1 VSQRTEGR
9 FTGLAVLLAI
19 LLHDAI
25 KVSPMVWMSPPLT
38 DAGLYTVLSR
48 WGDPSQDTSSGT
60 HCSGCGEGMSKQIT
74 EVVVIGAGVAGLAC
88 AQELCKAGLRV
99 TVLEARSRVGGRVWT
114 VHPSLANAP
123 VELGA
128 EFIHGLPREVWQIVE
143 RAGLQTHELTGNR
156 WRLEQARLA
165 PVSGSWDVID
175 RIFQRIDKSAPDQ
188 SFQEFLENACGNLP
202 QQLRIEAAAYVESF
216 HACNT
221 SRISAHALARW
232 HRSDREIQGHRGF
245 RFPKG
250 CEGLV
255 RALVAA
261 SKPDLLTVRLNTVVT
276 EIAWN
281 PGTVEVT
288 AQSPEQQHAS
298 IRAEAAIITLPLGV
312 LQAPPG
318 TSGTVCFRP
327 ELTEKA
333 GALKQLEMGAAIR
346 LVLCFRYCFWT
357 DPKLVRTPMPDM
369 SFLSCPEELF
379 PTWWVSAGTAMLT
392 GWSGGVR
399 AEQLS
404 GRGSAAIKE
413 RGLEVLHHVFGVPME
428 TLRHWLQ
435 ESFVHD
441 WQSDPY
447 CRGAYSYALVD
458 GNEAAR
464 RLAAP
469 VGNTLFF
476 AGEATDCSGHNGTLH
491 GAIASGQRAATELL
505 ACAGSGR
512 RMKREAI

>member
-1 VSQRTEGR
+1 
-9 FTGLAVLLAI
+9 
-19 LLHDAI
+19 
-25 KVSPMVWMSPPLT
+25 
-38 DAGLYTVLSR
+38 
-48 WGDPSQDTSSGT
+48 
-60 HCSGCGEGMSKQIT
+60 MSKRIT

-88 AQELCKAGLRV
+88 AHALCEAGLRV
-99 TVLEARSRVGGRVWT
+99 TILEARSRVGGRIWT
-114 VHPSLANAP
+114 VYPSLTNAP

-165 PVSGSWDVID
+165 PMSGSWDLID
-175 RIFQRIDKSAPDQ
+175 SIFRRIDESAPDQ
-188 SFQEFLENACGNLP
+188 SFQDFLEHACGDLP
-202 QQLRIEAAAYVESF
+202 QHTRIEAAAYVESF
-216 HACNT
+216 HACNA

-232 HRSDREIQGHRGF
+232 HRSDREIQGHQGF

-250 CEGLV
+250 YEGLV

-276 EIAWN
+276 EITWN

-288 AQSPEQQHAS
+288 AKSPEQQHAS
-298 IRAEAAIITLPLGV
+298 IRAEAAVITLPLGV
-312 LQAPPG
+312 LQAPLG
-318 TSGTVCFRP
+318 TSGAVCFRP
-327 ELTEKA
+327 ELTERA
-333 GALKQLEMGAAIR
+333 AALKQLEMGAAIR
-346 LVLCFRYCFWT
+346 LVLCFRHCFWT
-357 DPKLVRTPMPDM
+357 DPKLVRSPMPDM
-369 SFLSCPEELF
+369 SFLSSSEELF
-379 PTWWVSAGTAMLT
+379 PTWWSSVFAGTAMLT

-404 GRGSAAIKE
+404 GLGTAALME
-413 RGLEVLHHVFGVPME
+413 RGLEALQHVFGIPLE
-428 TLRHWLQ
+428 TLRDLVQ

-447 CRGAYSYALVD
+447 CRGAYSYALA
-458 GNEAAR
+458 GGREAAR

-476 AGEATDCSGHNGTLH
+476 AGEATDCSGHNGTVH

-505 ACAGSGR
+505 SCGGLGP
-512 RMKREAI
+512 

>member
-1 VSQRTEGR
+1 
-9 FTGLAVLLAI
+9 
-19 LLHDAI
+19 
-25 KVSPMVWMSPPLT
+25 
-38 DAGLYTVLSR
+38 
-48 WGDPSQDTSSGT
+48 
-60 HCSGCGEGMSKQIT
+60 MSKWIT

-88 AQELCKAGLRV
+88 AQALCEAGLRV
-99 TVLEARSRVGGRVWT
+99 TILEARSRVGGRIWT
-114 VHPSLANAP
+114 VYPSLTNAP

-165 PVSGSWDVID
+165 PMSGSWDLID
-175 RIFQRIDKSAPDQ
+175 SIFRRIDESAPDQ
-188 SFQEFLENACGNLP
+188 SFQDFLEHACGDLP
-202 QQLRIEAAAYVESF
+202 QHTRIEAAAYVESF
-216 HACNT
+216 HACNA

-232 HRSDREIQGHRGF
+232 HRSDREIQGHQGF

-250 CEGLV
+250 YEGLV

-276 EIAWN
+276 EITWN

-288 AQSPEQQHAS
+288 AKSPEQQHAS
-298 IRAEAAIITLPLGV
+298 IRAEAAVITLPLGV
-312 LQAPPG
+312 LQAPLG
-318 TSGTVCFRP
+318 TSGAVCFRP
-327 ELTEKA
+327 ELTERA
-333 GALKQLEMGAAIR
+333 AALKQLEMGAAIR
-346 LVLCFRYCFWT
+346 LVLCFRHCFWT
-357 DPKLVRTPMPDM
+357 DPKLVRSPMPDM
-369 SFLSCPEELF
+369 SFLSSSEELF
-379 PTWWVSAGTAMLT
+379 PTWWSSVFAGTAMLT

-404 GRGSAAIKE
+404 GLGTAALME
-413 RGLEVLHHVFGVPME
+413 RGLEALQHVFGIPLE
-428 TLRHWLQ
+428 TLRDLVQ

-447 CRGAYSYALVD
+447 CRGAYSYALA
-458 GNEAAR
+458 GGREAAR

-476 AGEATDCSGHNGTLH
+476 AGEATDCSGHNGTVH

-505 ACAGSGR
+505 SCGGLGP
-512 RMKREAI
+512 

>member
-1 VSQRTEGR
+1 
-9 FTGLAVLLAI
+9 
-19 LLHDAI
+19 
-25 KVSPMVWMSPPLT
+25 
-38 DAGLYTVLSR
+38 
-48 WGDPSQDTSSGT
+48 
-60 HCSGCGEGMSKQIT
+60 MSKRIT

-88 AQELCKAGLRV
+88 AQALCQAGLRV
-99 TVLEARSRVGGRVWT
+99 RILEARNRIGGRVWT
-114 VHPSLANAP
+114 LHPSLINAP

-143 RAGLQTHELTGNR
+143 RAKLQTHELTGHR

-165 PVSGSWDVID
+165 PASGSWDLID
-175 RIFQRIDKSAPDQ
+175 SIFSRIDESRPDQ
-188 SFQEFLENACGNLP
+188 SFREFLEHACSDLP
-202 QQLRIEAAAYVESF
+202 RQTRIEAAAYVESF
-216 HACNT
+216 HACDA

-232 HRSDREIQGHRGF
+232 HRSDQELQGQRGF

-276 EIAWN
+276 EIAWK

-288 AQSPEQQHAS
+288 AQSPEPSPEQPQHDS
-298 IRAEAAIITLPLGV
+298 IRADAAVITLPLGV

-318 TSGTVCFRP
+318 TDGAVGFRP

-333 GALKQLEMGAAIR
+333 DALKQLEMGSAIR
-346 LVLCFRYCFWT
+346 LVLCFRHCFWT
-357 DPKLVRTPMPDM
+357 DPKLVPTPMPDM
-369 SFLSCPEELF
+369 SFLSAPEEVF
-379 PTWWVSAGTAMLT
+379 PTWWSSVSAKTAMLT
-392 GWSGGVR
+392 GWSGGAR

-404 GRGSAAIKE
+404 GRGNATIVE
-413 RGLEVLHHVFGVPME
+413 RGLEVLRHVFGVPLE
-428 TLRHWLQ
+428 ILRNLLQ

-447 CRGAYSYALVD
+447 CRGAYSYPLA
-458 GNEAAR
+458 GNKEAAR

-476 AGEATDCSGHNGTLH
+476 AGEATDWSGHNGTVH
-491 GAIASGQRAATELL
+491 GAIASGQRAASEILIG
-505 ACAGSGR
+505 AR
-512 RMKREAI
+512 